1 MTRTKTIRK
10 RGTIQKVFKW
20 TANDVRKK
28 MEQIAKAEKC
38 DLVFLNAGEGF
49 GGCNYGC
56 CAGKSIM
63 LAPFIKVKAGEK
75 VDGFE
80 YPHGCSN
87 PVECQFIAFFHELGH
102 VKLANKVPSAIKHYS
117 WNDTSRFQYELWLT
131 MLGVEHAHK
140 KYGIKFS
147 DEAVDWMIEEAKSYV
162 SKDDSGVGY
171 GLHLLKSDENGYEVK
186 SQWEFTGDKK
196 RTK

>member
-1 MTRTKTIRK
+1 MIRTKTIRK

-28 MEQIAKAEKC
+28 MEQIAKQEKC

-102 VKLANKVPSAIKHYS
+102 VKLANKVPSAIKNYS

-162 SKDDSGVGY
+162 SKDDSEVGY

-186 SQWEFTGDKK
+186 SQWEFTGEMKK
-196 RTK
+196 

>member
-1 MTRTKTIRK
+1 MRTKTIRK
-10 RGTIQKVFKW
+10 KGTIQKVFKW

-28 MEQIAKAEKC
+28 MEQIAKQEKC

-87 PVECQFIAFFHELGH
+87 PVECQFIAFFHELAH
-102 VKLANKVPSAIKHYS
+102 IKLANKVPSNVKGYS

-140 KYGIKFS
+140 KYDIKFS
-147 DEAVDWMIEEAKSYV
+147 DEALDWMIEEAKSYV
-162 SKDDSGVGY
+162 SKDDSDVGY

-186 SQWEFTGDKK
+186 SQWEFKGQNK
-196 RTK
+196 

>member
-28 MEQIAKAEKC
+28 MEQIAKSEKC

-80 YPHGCSN
+80 YQHGCSN

-102 VKLANKVPSAIKHYS
+102 VKLANKVPSAIKNYS

-162 SKDDSGVGY
+162 SKDDSDVGY

-186 SQWEFTGDKK
+186 SQWEFKGEMKK
-196 RTK
+196 